1 MSDESLQQGD
11 RDPRHGVRDLTN
23 PGSVSNAIPTRS
35 REEKVEE
42 NVSKEKEEE
51 NVMEGGGSLFL
62 AYSSKIKDSKIDSR
76 NQIQ

>member
-51 NVMEGGGSLFL
+51 NVMEGGGGGPYFSLL
-62 AYSSKIKDSKIDSR
+62 KQ
-76 NQIQ
+76 N